1 MPELWWVPAIGPA
14 ARPLEGKL
22 MTKFGN
28 VLAVCAGCIGGGDR
42 ARPAG
47 HRRTVLLMIG
57 AFGLVGILL

>member
-1 MPELWWVPAIGPA
+1 
-14 ARPLEGKL
+14 